1 MDYTK
6 ENRNKGVVNMKDL
19 WVLFTTFSRIGLF
32 TFGGGYAM
40 LPMLQK
46 EIVERH
52 HWASENE
59 IMDYFAVGQ
68 CTPGVI
74 AVNTA
79 TFIGYKQKGI
89 LGGIAATIGVIFPS
103 LIIITLIASILS
115 NFSDYPM
122 VQHAFA
128 GIRIVVAAL
137 VLNVVVKMYKSA
149 VSDWLGICIF
159 LITLIL
165 GLVLSLSPVVYI
177 IISALLGISYQKM
190 GGFKKL

>member
-1 MDYTK
+1 
-6 ENRNKGVVNMKDL
+6 MKDL
-19 WVLFTTFSRIGLF
+19 SILFMTFARIGLF

-46 EIVERH
+46 EVVEKQG
-52 HWASENE
+52 WATENE

-89 LGGIAATIGVIFPS
+89 LGGIAATLGVIFPS
-103 LIIITLIASILS
+103 IVIITIIASILS
-115 NFSDYPM
+115 NFNDYPI
-122 VQHAFA
+122 VQSAFA

-137 VLNVVVKMYKSA
+137 VLNVVVKMYKTA
-149 VSDWLGICIF
+149 VVDKIGIFIF
-159 LITLIL
+159 IVSFIL
-165 GLVLSLSPVVYI
+165 GLVLSISPIIYI
-177 IISALLGISYQKM
+177 IAAAVLGILYQKR
-190 GGFKKL
+190 GGFKNI

>member
-1 MDYTK
+1 
-6 ENRNKGVVNMKDL
+6 MKDL

-89 LGGIAATIGVIFPS
+89 LGGIAATLGVIFPS

-115 NFSDYPM
+115 NFSDYPV

-137 VLNVVVKMYKSA
+137 VLNVVIKMYKSA

-159 LITLIL
+159 LITFIL
-165 GLVLSLSPVVYI
+165 GLVLSFSPVVYI
-177 IISALLGISYQKM
+177 VISGLLGISYQKK